1 MAGIAGFIGRNSM
14 ILEMRCGK
22 MGGVVNVKTFSIS
35 VHGVTGQA
43 EICTFGTCHFFGNAQ
58 QPAKD
63 R

>member
-1 MAGIAGFIGRNSM
+1 M

-22 MGGVVNVKTFSIS
+22 MGRVVHIKTFSIL

-43 EICTFGTCHFFGNAQ
+43 ESCTFGSHHFFGNAQ
-58 QPAKD
+58 QTAKD